1 MYSSCAIINNTP
13 YFFILL
19 SVKKI
24 FLSLTFHLSS
34 FFSPSHVLVCLLDSS
49 LSLLSFF
56 ADASPFFSF
65 FFIHLSS
72 FLSFSFF
79 FFLFSPVLSFCFLS
93 LLYFFFSVS
102 LVVVINFGC
111 GFVED
116 FGYGGGGDW
125 FWLWLSF
132 VSLDGGLVVV
142 INFAILGVGFLIFGF
157 GSGGGLWLWWWV
169 VVVSCELFY
178 IILIKMVKNRT
189 MLSAT

>member
-49 LSLLSFF
+49 LSFSLFLFLSSPLLPFF
-56 ADASPFFSF
+56 ASASPFFSSF
-65 FFIHLSS
+65 LFSLFTFSLFSLS
-72 FLSFSFF
+72 FPLSFSPDFSFF
-79 FFLFSPVLSFCFLS
+79 FLS

-102 LVVVINFGC
+102 LVVVVNFGC

-132 VSLDGGLVVV
+132 VSLDVGLVVV
-142 INFAILGVGFLIFGF
+142 IDFAILGVAFLDFGR
-157 GSGGGLWLWWWV
+157 GGG
-169 VVVSCELFY
+169 
-178 IILIKMVKNRT
+178 
-189 MLSAT
+189 